1 MNKNNEVVARE
12 GQRINYKDKEYKLVK
27 EKVRG
32 GCQGCVLNDNRA
44 CSDYLL
50 KYCRQGFILK
60 NI

>member
-1 MNKNNEVVARE
+1 MEKEVRAKE
-12 GQRINYKDKEYKLVK
+12 GQHIIYKDKEYVLTN

-32 GCQGCVLNDNRA
+32 GCKGCVLNDNRV